1 MNTPNTMPA
10 PVQVCGL
17 SVVIP
22 LLNEEPNLPLLHRRL
37 LDATAGVPGGVEILY
52 VDDGST
58 DGSPALLKQLQATSH
73 QVTVIRFSRNFGKEQ
88 AITAGLQFA
97 RGQAVIVMD
106 ADLQHPP
113 EMIPAMLAAWRE
125 GADVVNMRRRDRH
138 DETWLRRNAAHQFY
152 RAINRL
158 SDIPIPENVGDF
170 RLFSRCAVDALNQ
183 LPERNRFMKGLFAW
197 IGYSQC
203 TLDYSCGERAE
214 GRSKWRFR
222 QRWRFAME
230 GITAF
235 SIAPLKIAT
244 KLGLLSAILSFCLG
258 IYFFVRTL
266 LFGDPVPGF
275 PTLIVVVLMLGGL
288 QLLAIGV
295 LGEYIGRL
303 SLESKRRPLFLI
315 ESYEPASLTITSR
328 IDDIASQRHGPP
340 DAVGPAGPVA
350 AGSPGHNGLAAPD
363 GYNRGALCGNRPQD
377 GRAG

>member
-1 MNTPNTMPA
+1 MDRLNTVPEPVPA
-10 PVQVCGL
+10 CGL

-22 LLNEEPNLPLLHRRL
+22 LFNEQSNLPRLHQRL
-37 LDATAGVPGGVEILY
+37 LCATAEVSDDVEIVY

-58 DGSPALLKQLQATSH
+58 DGSWAVLQQIRARNN
-73 QVTVIRFSRNFGKEQ
+73 QVTAIRFSRNFGKEQ

-113 EMIPAMLAAWRE
+113 EMIPAMMAVWRE
-125 GADVVNMRRRDRH
+125 GVDIVNMRRRSRSEESWLKRH
-138 DETWLRRNAAHQFY
+138 ATHHFY
-152 RAINRL
+152 LAINWL

-170 RLFSRCAVDALNQ
+170 RLFSRRAVDALNQ

-197 IGYSQC
+197 IGYSQR
-203 TLDYSCGERAE
+203 TLDYDCDERVA

-222 QRWRFAME
+222 QLWRLAME

-235 SIAPLKIAT
+235 SIVPLKIAT
-244 KLGLLSAILSFCLG
+244 KLGLLSAMLSFCLG
-258 IYFFVRTL
+258 LYFFIRTL
-266 LFGDPVPGF
+266 IYGDPVQGF

-288 QLLAIGV
+288 QLLAMGI

-315 ESYEPASLTITSR
+315 ESYEPASLHIKTPR
-328 IDDIASQRHGPP
+328 
-340 DAVGPAGPVA
+340 
-350 AGSPGHNGLAAPD
+350 
-363 GYNRGALCGNRPQD
+363 
-377 GRAG
+377 

>member
-1 MNTPNTMPA
+1 MDTLNTVPA
-10 PVQVCGL
+10 PVAACVL

-22 LLNEEPNLPLLHRRL
+22 FFNEQSALPRLHQRL
-37 LDATAGVPGGVEILY
+37 LRATAEVSDDVEIVY

-58 DGSPALLKQLQATSH
+58 DGSWAVLQQIRARNN
-73 QVTVIRFSRNFGKEQ
+73 QVTAIRFSRNFGKEQ

-113 EMIPAMLAAWRE
+113 EMIPAMMAVWRE
-125 GADVVNMRRRDRH
+125 GVDIVNMRRRSRSEESWLKRH
-138 DETWLRRNAAHQFY
+138 ATHHFY
-152 RAINRL
+152 LAINWL

-170 RLFSRCAVDALNQ
+170 RLFSRRAVDALNQ

-197 IGYSQC
+197 IGYSQR
-203 TLDYSCGERAE
+203 TLDYDCDERVA

-222 QRWRFAME
+222 QLWRLAME

-235 SIAPLKIAT
+235 SIVPLKIAT
-244 KLGLLSAILSFCLG
+244 KLGLLSAMLSFCLG
-258 IYFFVRTL
+258 LYFFVRAL
-266 LFGDPVPGF
+266 IYGDPVQGF

-288 QLLAIGV
+288 QLLAMGI

-315 ESYEPASLTITSR
+315 ETYEPASLR
-328 IDDIASQRHGPP
+328 IKTPR
-340 DAVGPAGPVA
+340 
-350 AGSPGHNGLAAPD
+350 
-363 GYNRGALCGNRPQD
+363 
-377 GRAG
+377 